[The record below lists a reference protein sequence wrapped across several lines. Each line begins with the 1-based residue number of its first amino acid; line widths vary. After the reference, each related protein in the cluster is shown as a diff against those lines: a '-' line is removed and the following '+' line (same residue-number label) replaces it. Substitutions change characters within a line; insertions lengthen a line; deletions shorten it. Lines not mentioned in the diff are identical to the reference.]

1 MNKEGTGQERKEIKA
16 EREGAKNYEIV
27 WGSCT
32 VASALPGALS
42 HTAFLFHLGC
52 ECFPSHRVNAAE
64 ILRQSALLRHSRP
77 WSREANVEK
86 NRLDWGLRVSHD
98 NLSITPV
105 RSQPST
111 TSCLA
116 NEHWVTK
123 HWLSVIRLAH
133 SPAKANTGYRM
144 YCPDWKKGSWGI

>member
-1 MNKEGTGQERKEIKA
+1 MNKEGTGQERKERKA
-16 EREGAKNYEIV
+16 EREGAKNYEII
-27 WGSCT
+27 WGSFE
-32 VASALPGALS
+32 ALS

-52 ECFPSHRVNAAE
+52 ECFPSHRVNPAE

-77 WSREANVEK
+77 WSREASVEK
-86 NRLDWGLRVSHD
+86 NRLDSGLRVSDD

-116 NEHWVTK
+116 NEH
-123 HWLSVIRLAH
+123 
-133 SPAKANTGYRM
+133 
-144 YCPDWKKGSWGI
+144 